1 MIALLNVGRCLMVV
15 WVLYALIQLFAPR
28 YLHRPPH
35 DLSAS
40 LQAIAAFA
48 AGHLMDR
55 AVGALRRR
63 KAERAAAA
71 PADAANSSIL

>member
-1 MIALLNVGRCLMVV
+1 MIALLNIGRCLMVV
-15 WVLYALIQLFAPR
+15 WVCYALFLLFAPR

-63 KAERAAAA
+63 EAMRAAANG
-71 PADAANSSIL
+71 PDP

>member
-1 MIALLNVGRCLMVV
+1 MIALLNVGRLLMVI
-15 WVLYALIQLFAPR
+15 WVIYAVILLFAPR

-63 KAERAAAA
+63 RAERAAAV
-71 PADAANSSIL
+71 PANAANS

>member
-1 MIALLNVGRCLMVV
+1 MIALLNIGRFLMVV
-15 WVLYALIQLFAPR
+15 WVLYALILLFVPH

-48 AGHLMDR
+48 AGHFMDR

-63 KAERAAAA
+63 RAER
-71 PADAANSSIL
+71 DAAVAANP